1 MMRKKCPVLGTV
13 FILTLL
19 ASSCV
24 TRPAVTPAVPDPGV
38 FVLTIAHVNDAH
50 SKLDPTLTRL
60 TLFLDDT
67 LKAKPVYVELGGFP
81 RLVSAV
87 KDTRTQGADALFL
100 NAGDYFQGSLYYT
113 KYLGEADVEFWNM
126 MKPDAGT
133 LGNHE
138 FDKGLEAL
146 KSTLLDRA
154 VFPIVSANVMPARP
168 DISVE
173 SEMPQAIRVRPYV
186 VKNFG
191 KALVGIVGLTTTA
204 TPDISSPGKDV
215 VFTDCLSAVSK
226 AVGEL
231 TAQGVNKIVL
241 LTHIGYQEDV
251 SLAAALRGVDVIV
264 GGHSHTLLG
273 NFSSLG
279 LKSSGPYPTAVKDRD
294 GDTVLVVQAWQ
305 WGDVLG
311 DLVVSFDA
319 EGRVR
324 TWEGRPKAVVG
335 RSLFRVYDLPDLA
348 GAAKRVQYQA
358 DPSGA
363 VSVFEYDPAD
373 SKYDIPVKDDPGS
386 TTDQYDAY
394 RAVYGKL
401 IAGLSADPA
410 VMMESDDPAASAKL
424 EAYAK
429 GVREL
434 REKMIATVL
443 EDMNRGLNRGP
454 GPLIADSM
462 TWKTR
467 AQIGI
472 MNPGGVRTNLLQGP
486 LSVAAVYEL
495 QPFGNTLVTVSLK
508 GADVIK
514 VFEDM
519 IDFQIGGKAV
529 DRFDPFVY
537 VSGARF
543 SLDPS
548 RPKGERVSGV
558 MVKDARGGESPLDPN
573 AVYKVAVNNFMA
585 NGGDKNLTLSASAGK
600 YDTGFV
606 DAEAFL
612 DYVQGKELADIKE
625 KRITLV
631 P

>member
-1 MMRKKCPVLGTV
+1 MKRMKYFVLGLFIV
-13 FILTLL
+13 FALW
-19 ASSCV
+19 ANSCA
-24 TRPAVTPAVPDPGV
+24 TPGAAPADSTP
-38 FVLTIAHVNDAH
+38 FTLTIGHVNDAH
-50 SKLDPTLTRL
+50 SKLDPTLAKL
-60 TLFLDDT
+60 TLNLDNS
-67 LKAKPVYVELGGFP
+67 LKAKAVYAELGGFP

-87 KDTRTQGADALFL
+87 KDLRAQAANTLFL

-138 FDKGLEAL
+138 FDKGLELL
-146 KSTLLDRA
+146 KTNLLDKA
-154 VFPIVSANVMPARP
+154 AFPIVSANVAAAGLKLKPF
-168 DISVE
+168 
-173 SEMPQAIRVRPYV
+173 V
-186 VKNFG
+186 VKSFG
-191 KALVGIVGLTTTA
+191 KTRVGIIGLTTTS

-215 VFTDCLSAVSK
+215 AFTDYVPAVNK

-231 TAQGVNKIVL
+231 SAQGVNKIVL
-241 LTHIGYQEDV
+241 VTHIGYQEDV
-251 SLAAALRGVDVIV
+251 SLASELSGVDVIV

-273 NFSSLG
+273 DFSSIG
-279 LKSSGPYPTAVKDRD
+279 LRSSGAYPTALKDRD
-294 GDTVLVVQAWQ
+294 GNTVLVTQAYN
-305 WGDVLG
+305 WGNVLG
-311 DLVVSFDA
+311 ILSVGFDA
-319 EGRVR
+319 EGRVN
-324 TWEGRPKAVVG
+324 TWEGKPKAVVG
-335 RSLFRVYDLPDLA
+335 ESLFRIYDLPDLS
-348 GAAKRVQYQA
+348 GAAKRVQYNV
-358 DPSGA
+358 DSSGA
-363 VSVFEYDPAD
+363 VTVFEYDPSK

-386 TTDQYDAY
+386 AADQYDAY
-394 RAVYGKL
+394 KVVYDKM
-401 IAGLSADPA
+401 IAKLSADPA
-410 VMMESDDPAASAKL
+410 VMMEKDDPAAAAKL
-424 EAYAK
+424 ETYAK
-429 GVREL
+429 GVKEL
-434 REKMIATVL
+434 REKIVANVL
-443 EDMNRGLNRGP
+443 EDMSRGLNGGP

-508 GADVIK
+508 GSEVVKA
-514 VFEDM
+514 FEDM

-529 DRFDPFVY
+529 DRSNPFIY

-543 SLDPS
+543 SLDPDQ
-548 RPKGERVSGV
+548 PKGARVSGV
-558 MVKDARGGESPLDPN
+558 MVKDARGTETPLDPN
-573 AVYKVAVNNFMA
+573 AEYKVVVNNFMA
-585 NGGDKNLTLSASAGK
+585 SGGDKNTTLAASSGK

-612 DYVQGKELADIKE
+612 DYVQGKELSNIEE